1 MKATTTW
8 VLVADGAKAR
18 ILVNGQAGRGLTELP
33 EGQFDGPNR
42 RAQDVVA
49 DRPGRSFD
57 SQGLGGRH
65 AMEPTM
71 PQYDQDRQHFARE
84 LAAWLDDPDRRQSFD
99 RLAIVA
105 APRMLG
111 ELRAELSE
119 ALRDK
124 LVCELDKDLTKATPA
139 AIAESLGDK
148 LSL

>member
-18 ILVNGQAGRGLTELP
+18 ILVNSGPGQGLDELP
-33 EGQFDGPNR
+33 EGAFEGPNR
-42 RAQDVVA
+42 RAQDAMA

-65 AMEPTM
+65 AMEPPT
-71 PQYDQDRQHFARE
+71 PQHDLDRQHFARD
-84 LAAWLDDPDRRQSFD
+84 LAAWLDEPNRRKSFD
-99 RLAIVA
+99 RLAVVA

-111 ELRAELSE
+111 ELRAELSD

-139 AIAESLGDK
+139 AIAESLGHK
-148 LSL
+148 LAI